1 MSIDPSDPIQH
12 SAKAHPA
19 AARRRGRRLRE
30 LLADDRRGGVL
41 LFFGLILVPLVG
53 FAGLAIDSLVAFSVE
68 ARVQRALDAAGLA
81 AGRATREEDVVTEAR
96 AFFDANLGATGEEVA
111 VSGFGAVYS
120 PETESI
126 NLTVTATV
134 PTYFMRVLGK
144 TETVIDLETVV
155 NLQIRQ
161 MELVLVMDNTGSM
174 RSGGKINAMKDAAAE
189 LVRIVFGGRESHPNL
204 FVGLV
209 PYVASVNI
217 GAHRTAWLAADD
229 QVLIGAG
236 AAPGAG
242 KKKGKDDKDDEDES
256 SAPVD
261 PFAPSSWKGCVM
273 ARPAPFDETDDPP
286 SVEPFSS
293 YLYPSGSD
301 NDWPPLDETNGAQN
315 NGKGPNLGC
324 GPAITSLRQS
334 RAEVLAAIEE
344 MLPWHRGGTTG
355 NLGLVWGWRAIS
367 PRWQGLWGG
376 ATPAELPL
384 AYDNV
389 ESDKV
394 VVLLTDG
401 DNQFYDNPPSGPGG
415 SDFTAYGRLDEFG
428 FPTLAAGR
436 DELDARMAR
445 TCAAMKAEGIMLYTI
460 TFGPTPNSGTQNLF
474 RTCATSP
481 GHYFHS
487 PNNGDLTSAFRAIG
501 RQLSSL
507 RVAR

>member
-1 MSIDPSDPIQH
+1 MSIEPSDSLQL
-12 SAKAHPA
+12 SAALPGF
-19 AARRRGRRLRE
+19 ARRCGRRLRE
-30 LLADDRRGGVL
+30 LLAEDRRGGVL

-81 AGRATREEDVVTEAR
+81 AGRAAREEDVVTEAR
-96 AFFDANLGATGEEVA
+96 AFFDANLGATGDEIA
-111 VSGFGAVYS
+111 ISGFDAVYS
-120 PETESI
+120 PEDESI
-126 NLTVTATV
+126 NLSVRATV

-144 TETVIDLETVV
+144 TETTIDLQTVV

-204 FVGLV
+204 WVGLV

-217 GAHRTAWLAADD
+217 GAHRTGWLAADD
-229 QVLIGAG
+229 PVLIGAG
-236 AAPGAG
+236 ASPSAG
-242 KKKGKDDKDDEDES
+242 KKKGKNEP
-256 SAPVD
+256 AGPVD

-286 SVEPFSS
+286 TVEPFSS

-301 NDWPPLDETNGAQN
+301 NNWPPLDESNAAEN
-315 NGKGPNLGC
+315 NGRGPNLGC

-334 RAEVLAAIEE
+334 RAEVLASIEE

-355 NLGLVWGWRAIS
+355 NLGLVWGWRVIS

-384 AYDNV
+384 AYNDA

-401 DNQFYDNPPSGPGG
+401 DNQFYDNPPSGPSG
-415 SDFTAYGRLDEFG
+415 SDFTAYGRLSDFG
-428 FPTLAAGR
+428 FASLAAGR
-436 DELDARMAR
+436 DELDRRMAR

-460 TFGPTPNSGTQNLF
+460 TFGPTPNSGTQTLF

-487 PNNGDLTSAFRAIG
+487 PNNSDLSSVFRAIG

>member
-1 MSIDPSDPIQH
+1 MSIEPSDPFH
-12 SAKAHPA
+12 PSAASRRCAQPRGWRA
-19 AARRRGRRLRE
+19 AE
-30 LLADDRRGGVL
+30 LLRQDRRGGIL

-53 FAGLAIDSLVAFSVE
+53 IAGLAIDSLVAFSVE

-81 AGRATREEDVVTEAR
+81 AGRAAREEDVVTEAR
-96 AFFDANLGATGEEVA
+96 AFFDANLGATGNDVTISDFA
-111 VSGFGAVYS
+111 AVYS
-120 PETESI
+120 PDDESI
-126 NLTVTATV
+126 SLSVRATV

-144 TETVIDLETVV
+144 TETAIALETVV

-204 FVGLV
+204 WVGLV

-217 GAHRTAWLAADD
+217 GPHRTNWLAAGDPA
-229 QVLIGAG
+229 LG
-236 AAPGAG
+236 PGTPW
-242 KKKGKDDKDDEDES
+242 S
-256 SAPVD
+256 
-261 PFAPSSWKGCVM
+261 PSSWKGCVM

-286 SVEPFSS
+286 AVAPFAS
-293 YLYPSGSD
+293 YFYPSASD
-301 NDWPPLDETNGAQN
+301 NNWPPLNESNGAEN
-315 NGKGPNLGC
+315 NGRGPNLGC

-334 RAEVLAAIEE
+334 RAEILAAIEE

-355 NLGLVWGWRAIS
+355 NLGLAWGWRVIS

-376 ATPAELPL
+376 ATPAEIPL
-384 AYDNV
+384 AYDDAQ
-389 ESDKV
+389 SDKV

-401 DNQFYDNPPSGPGG
+401 DNQFYDNPPSGPAG
-415 SDFTAYGRLDEFG
+415 SDFTAYGRLNDFG
-428 FPTLAAGR
+428 FASLGAGR
-436 DELDARMAR
+436 DELDRRMSR

-460 TFGPTPNSGTQNLF
+460 TFGPTPNSGTQALYRN
-474 RTCATSP
+474 CATSP

-487 PNNGDLTSAFRAIG
+487 PNNSDLSSIFRAIG

>member
-1 MSIDPSDPIQH
+1 MSIDPSDPLQH
-12 SAKAHPA
+12 SAA
-19 AARRRGRRLRE
+19 APPEGARHRGRHLRE
-30 LLADDRRGGVL
+30 FLADDRRGGVL

-81 AGRATREEDVVTEAR
+81 AGRASREEDVVTEAR

-111 VSGFGAVYS
+111 VSGFNAVYS

-144 TETVIDLETVV
+144 TETVIDLKTVV

-217 GAHRTAWLAADD
+217 GAHRTGWLAADD
-229 QVLIGAG
+229 QVLVGVGGA
-236 AAPGAG
+236 
-242 KKKGKDDKDDEDES
+242 
-256 SAPVD
+256 D

-286 SVEPFSS
+286 VVKPFSS

-301 NDWPPLDETNGAQN
+301 NSWPPLDESNSAEN

-334 RAEVLAAIEE
+334 RTEVLAAIEE
-344 MLPWHRGGTTG
+344 MLPWHRGGTSG

-384 AYDNV
+384 AYDNID
-389 ESDKV
+389 SDKV

-415 SDFTAYGRLDEFG
+415 SDFTAYGRLSDFG
-428 FPTLAAGR
+428 FATLAAGR
-436 DELDARMAR
+436 DELDTRMAR
-445 TCAAMKAEGIMLYTI
+445 TCAAMKAEGILLYTI

-487 PNNGDLTSAFRAIG
+487 PNNSDLAGAFRAIG